1 MKQILKKSQI
11 SKVKYKL
18 LQFKGHKRNF
28 KRKINLHK
36 ILKNKAAMR
45 LLKGTSM
52 MKIRKSNC
60 FNKNLRMLNLTRPRK
75 SPNINLAAQTIIKL
89 MKSKKI

>member
-1 MKQILKKSQI
+1 MKLILKKIQI

-18 LQFKGHKRNF
+18 LQFKGHKRNL

-36 ILKNKAAMR
+36 ILKNKAAMS

-52 MKIRKSNC
+52 MKIQKSNC

-75 SPNINLAAQTIIKL
+75 SPNFNLAAQTIIKL
-89 MKSKKI
+89 TKSKKI